1 MNEDKKTVEDYFY
14 SEIKNPEE
22 ELNELNR
29 SLDLCSKMN
38 YSPDLAAKILLKLGQ
53 VYTELEDYSNAL
65 ESYQVAFELFRD
77 ENIPEGEGYTIIGLG
92 RLSEKYNKYP
102 DSRRFYTRA
111 LEIAQQINNP
121 KMEKEISTSI
131 ARTYNEEGYLD
142 DAMREY
148 EKLNEPDS
156 NDSQVV
162 KYYNGLNV
170 TRLKKELFLIKPTK
184 VQVNLLIF
192 YLLFIMVSEL
202 LTAYNYLEAGLLA
215 NVALIVLLIINSS
228 LTKFTNFSNLLRAL
242 IIIPLVRII
251 GLSIPSMQMPHIYLY
266 ALASVPLFAAAFILI
281 KNQHLSRQSLGLI
294 FGKVPIQLIV
304 GLSGIIFGIIEYQI
318 LKPAAL
324 ISSPTL
330 VTILLG
336 SIILL
341 ISTGLAEEIIYRGII
356 QKHAENVLGKIW
368 GLLYASVL
376 FTLMYIGWQSSIE
389 LIFVFLVAL
398 FYGYIFQRT
407 RSIFGISLSHG
418 LTNILLFIII
428 PTLILS

>member
-1 MNEDKKTVEDYFY
+1 MNKEGNGEIEDYLY

-22 ELNELNR
+22 ELNHLKR
-29 SLDLCSKMN
+29 SLDLCSKTN
-38 YSPDLAAKILLKLGQ
+38 YLPDLAAKILLKLGQ
-53 VYTELEDYSNAL
+53 VYTELYDYSNAL
-65 ESYQVAFELFRD
+65 ESYQIALELFKD
-77 ENIPEGEGYTIIGLG
+77 ENNPEGEGFTIIGMG
-92 RLSEKYNKYP
+92 RLSEKYHKYP
-102 DSRRFYTRA
+102 DSRRYYTSA
-111 LEIAQQINNP
+111 LEISKQLNNP
-121 KMEKEISTSI
+121 KMENEISTSI
-131 ARTYNEEGYLD
+131 ARTYKEEGYFD

-148 EKLNEPDS
+148 EKLNEPNF
-156 NDSQVV
+156 NDSQVM
-162 KYYNGLNV
+162 KYKKGQKVRGLK
-170 TRLKKELFLIKPTK
+170 RELFFIKPTK
-184 VQVNLLIF
+184 VQVNLLLF
-192 YLLFIMVSEL
+192 YLVFIMVSEL

-215 NVALIVLLIINSS
+215 NVALIVLLIVNSS

-251 GLSIPSMQMPHIYLY
+251 GLSIPALQMPHIFWY
-266 ALASVPLFAAAFILI
+266 ALASIPLFAAAFILI

-294 FGKVPIQLIV
+294 LGKVPIQLIV
-304 GLSGIIFGIIEYQI
+304 ALSGIVFGIIEYQI
-318 LKPAAL
+318 LKPSPL
-324 ISSPTL
+324 ISSPTI

-376 FTLMYIGWQSSIE
+376 FTLMYIGWQSNIE
-389 LIFVFLVAL
+389 LIFVFLVAI
-398 FYGYIFQRT
+398 FYGYIFQTT

-428 PTLILS
+428 PAII